1 LLTAAQQAAREG
13 KITASFVPVLMFGN
27 ERPDGDRKIYNE
39 WLKLIGDPSYAP
51 ENLDDNW
58 PVQWGSYGEPF
69 IIKWH
74 ERTTGHPL
82 TRRGEVV
89 THPHRPYVSC
99 TLDCF
104 RAFDSTVLDCK
115 VSGSFIPLDDIL
127 AYYTPQLIVQ
137 RACVQCEHAGLLLV
151 HGSAAPHEY
160 DLVIDADYEQVVWK
174 RVDQF
179 WQCVLD
185 LKPPVSFPRV
195 VPPSEWISVDLDSD
209 AARFN
214 WAPEMIELLTT
225 WEEHHDGAKT
235 FEKCRDD
242 IKKLLP
248 NDVGKLSWGSVCISR
263 NRANA
268 VSIKRR

>member
-27 ERPDGDRKIYNE
+27 EHPDGDRKIYSE

-51 ENLDDNW
+51 ENLDDDW
-58 PVQWGSYGEPF
+58 PVQWGAYGEPF
-69 IIKWH
+69 IIDWH
-74 ERTTGHPL
+74 ERKTGHPL

-104 RAFDSTVLDCK
+104 RALDSTVLDCK
-115 VSGSFIPLDDIL
+115 VSGSFIPIDDIL
-127 AYYTPQLIVQ
+127 AYYTPQLIVH

-160 DLVIDADYEQVVWK
+160 ELVIDADYERIVWK

-185 LKPPVSFPRV
+185 LKAPVYFPRV
-195 VPPSEWISVDLDSD
+195 VPPEQWITYDLDSD
-209 AARFN
+209 AKFN
-214 WAPEMIELLTT
+214 WAQDMREQLGKWLATKDQADQFNDAVKAVKKILP
-225 WEEHHDGAKT
+225 
-235 FEKCRDD
+235 DD
-242 IKKLLP
+242 C
-248 NDVGKLSWGSVCISR
+248 GKLFCGAAMIQR
-263 NRANA
+263 NRAGA